1 MDRLIILCYTF
12 SKKQSGKSEFD
23 KEVRANMKK
32 EVSISLAGVLI
43 LILGVA
49 AWYNAPN
56 DLMNLDPKE
65 VMEIVVFNGNSGNG
79 THIEDKG
86 QFQYSIDD
94 LNDIGYTGYGFKMTI
109 YLSNGNEA
117 DGWNN
122 FIINSVDTIRKD
134 LFFYSVIKGRIDYSY
149 IENIIE

>member
-49 AWYNAPN
+49 AWYNAPI
-56 DLMNLDPKE
+56 D
-65 VMEIVVFNGNSGNG
+65 FNGNSGNG
-79 THIEDKG
+79 THIEDKE

-94 LNDIGYTGYGFKMTI
+94 LNDIEVKRTKPPCWLYGIWF
-109 YLSNGNEA
+109 
-117 DGWNN
+117 
-122 FIINSVDTIRKD
+122 
-134 LFFYSVIKGRIDYSY
+134 
-149 IENIIE
+149 

>member
-94 LNDIGYTGYGFKMTI
+94 LNDIEVKRTKPPCWLY
-109 YLSNGNEA
+109 
-117 DGWNN
+117 
-122 FIINSVDTIRKD
+122 
-134 LFFYSVIKGRIDYSY
+134 RIWF
-149 IENIIE
+149 

>member
-1 MDRLIILCYTF
+1 
-12 SKKQSGKSEFD
+12 
-23 KEVRANMKK
+23 MKK

-86 QFQYSIDD
+86 QFQYSNDD
-94 LNDIGYTGYGFKMTI
+94 LNDIEVKRTTPPLLAIQDMV
-109 YLSNGNEA
+109 L
-117 DGWNN
+117 
-122 FIINSVDTIRKD
+122 R
-134 LFFYSVIKGRIDYSY
+134 
-149 IENIIE
+149 